1 MSDRFELRRRYRFE
15 AAHHLPKAPDGHRC
29 RRLHGHGYE
38 IEVTVAGEAGH
49 SSGWVIDFA
58 DLDKVV
64 EPVRAELDHQLLND
78 ITGLE
83 NPTSEMLARW
93 LWDRINS
100 ALPGLA
106 AIRVSET
113 PDSDCTYR
121 G

>member
-1 MSDRFELRRRYRFE
+1 MSGRFELRRRYRFE
-15 AAHHLPKAPDGHRC
+15 AAHHLPQTPEGHPC
-29 RRLHGHGYE
+29 RRLHGHSYE
-38 IEVTVAGEAGH
+38 IEVRVAGE
-49 SSGWVIDFA
+49 SELESGWVIDFA
-58 DLDKVV
+58 DIDNVV
-64 EPVRAELDHQLLND
+64 KPVRAELDHQLLND

-83 NPTSEMLARW
+83 NPTSEMLAAW
-93 LWDRINS
+93 LWDRLDC